1 MYNTY
6 IINAYIYIMYCV
18 YIYSKMIGSGCK
30 AVNIIGATPP
40 FQKRPPGQGLSSG
53 DIYLYA

>member
-1 MYNTY
+1 
-6 IINAYIYIMYCV
+6 MYCV

-30 AVNIIGATPP
+30 AVNIIGATLP